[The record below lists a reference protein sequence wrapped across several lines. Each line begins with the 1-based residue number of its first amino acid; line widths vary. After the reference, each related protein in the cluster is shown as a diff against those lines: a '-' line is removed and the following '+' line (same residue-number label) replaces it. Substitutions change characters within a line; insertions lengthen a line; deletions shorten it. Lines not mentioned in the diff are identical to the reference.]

1 MSSTKRKK
9 KRDLLEEM
17 GIERL
22 PMEELRK
29 RLNIREVTIEEH
41 IEGIAPGRRGV
52 RATLRLQF
60 PHEMAEAVRSGEV
73 YDTRDIDRVAVTL
86 PVPDDA
92 RRAASEVLYLLRC
105 RDTTVADFSRNAR
118 NSDGYQDW
126 CKKCNSEDRRLRK
139 TYMRVTVEMIRES
152 LGVH

>member
-41 IEGIAPGRRGV
+41 IEELRPVVAEYERRYECSS
-52 RATLRLQF
+52 RD
-60 PHEMAEAVRSGEV
+60 MAEAVASGKV
-73 YDTRDIDRVAVTL
+73 YDTRDISTWISHYRYLTRLIEISANTNG
-86 PVPDDA
+86 
-92 RRAASEVLYLLRC
+92 VL
-105 RDTTVADFSRNAR
+105 TT
-118 NSDGYQDW
+118 
-126 CKKCNSEDRRLRK
+126 
-139 TYMRVTVEMIRES
+139 TT
-152 LGVH
+152 

>member
-41 IEGIAPGRRGV
+41 IEELRPVVAEYERRYGCSS
-52 RATLRLQF
+52 RD
-60 PHEMAEAVRSGEV
+60 MAEAVASGKV
-73 YDTRDIDRVAVTL
+73 YDTRDISTWLSHYRYLTTADRAQRTRM
-86 PVPDDA
+86 A
-92 RRAASEVLYLLRC
+92 LYLLRLREDC
-105 RDTTVADFSRNAR
+105 R
-118 NSDGYQDW
+118 
-126 CKKCNSEDRRLRK
+126 
-139 TYMRVTVEMIRES
+139 
-152 LGVH
+152 

>member
-1 MSSTKRKK
+1 MTNIKRKK

-29 RLNIREVTIEEH
+29 RLNIREVTTEEE
-41 IEGIAPGRRGV
+41 ISEVREMIADYERRYGRSSR
-52 RATLRLQF
+52 
-60 PHEMAEAVRSGEV
+60 EMAEAVRSGEV
-73 YDTRDIDRVAVTL
+73 YDTRDIATWIFYYR
-86 PVPDDA
+86 
-92 RRAASEVLYLLRC
+92 YLKRLEGPPLRYC
-105 RDTTVADFSRNAR
+105 TCCDVVKTVADFSRNAR
-118 NSDGYQDW
+118 KSDGYQDW

-139 TYMRVTVEMIRES
+139 THTRVTVEMIRES

>member
-41 IEGIAPGRRGV
+41 IEE
-52 RATLRLQF
+52 LRPVVAEYEQRYGCSS
-60 PHEMAEAVRSGEV
+60 HEMAEAVRSGEV
-73 YDTRDIDRVAVTL
+73 YDTRDIDTWLSHYR
-86 PVPDDA
+86 
-92 RRAASEVLYLLRC
+92 YLTMLEGPPPRYC
-105 RDTTVADFSRNAR
+105 TCCDVVKTVADFSRNAR